1 MVTYQPEDVIYEFLQ
16 SQYTAYRNS
25 LSDPTVLPVATDI
38 LWGEAKSEIMTH
50 SFIVVRTRT
59 DRLLPFL
66 GQPKVKNNTTCV
78 ARFATTWTQGGKPD
92 VIDQFERF
100 LEYETVTNSLNTFFK
115 NKGFQYILPGG
126 SAVVEPRDPENDQ
139 WVLNF
144 EIYTEQFK
152 TY

>member
-1 MVTYQPEDVIYEFLQ
+1 MSYQPEDVIYDFLQ
-16 SQYTAYRNS
+16 SQYATYRSS

-38 LWGEAKSEIMTH
+38 LWGESKSELLTH

-59 DRLLPFL
+59 DRVMPFL
-66 GQPKVKNNTTCV
+66 GQPKLKNTTTCV
-78 ARFATTWTQGGKPD
+78 ARFATTWTQGGKPV

-115 NKGFQYILPGG
+115 NKGFQYIIPGG